1 MNTLTKT
8 STDKQANRTMFRHM
22 YQKITGNPV
31 AVIIPS
37 KTLMTTSRTTSRT
50 TSGTTAVTAIMMMV
64 AFILTPVSLVYGQSH
79 LTVSDAILATPA
91 VQQQRAQVCQA
102 ISRFDQ
108 ARSSQLPQVDFTV
121 SGGSVA
127 SDNFNR
133 SGRLT
138 SPGEEYAIGRRFENK
153 NVDGTF
159 RLTQSLY
166 DGKRAELSKQI
177 ADNDRAV
184 AKLLVVVET
193 ETAAADIINI
203 GLNYYFQQQL
213 HDHYTEQ
220 LANLKEVTGR
230 IYERVELGAGRISD
244 LREAR
249 LMELEVEIALSQAER
264 QMDLIERDMI
274 ARFKLTPDQ
283 ILPYTHDFID
293 VRPDDVQVENSENI
307 RQVKQLEIQIQSLDF
322 EHQRLTG
329 ERRPNIS
336 AHVDTTLFDIDSFS
350 HEYEVVGRLQ
360 MTLPIYD
367 GGSNKA
373 RKNENEWRRRG
384 LMSERANLI
393 RSHASQTQRVISDH
407 RQSVEALKE
416 INEQIA
422 EMEERLKSVQAREGQ
437 TQSEPLALARLLSE
451 LSEAKAR
458 YINQTINL
466 ELSLLQGVFFA
477 DQLSA
482 YIDLPEGEQSC

>member
-1 MNTLTKT
+1 MNTSTKT
-8 STDKQANRTMFRHM
+8 LTGKQTHRIMFLYL
-22 YQKITGNPV
+22 YQKIISGAV
-31 AVIIPS
+31 AVTIRP
-37 KTLMTTSRTTSRT
+37 KMLVKNLV
-50 TSGTTAVTAIMMMV
+50 TAMMTAIMMM
-64 AFILTPVSLVYGQSH
+64 ASVSLVYGQNH
-79 LTVSDAILATPA
+79 LTVGDAILATPA

-102 ISRFDQ
+102 LSRFDQ

-121 SGGSVA
+121 SGGSA
-127 SDNFNR
+127 LTDNFNR
-133 SGRLT
+133 SGRIT
-138 SPGEEYAIGRRFENK
+138 SPGEEYAVGRRFDDK
-153 NVDGTF
+153 NIDGIF
-159 RLTQSLY
+159 RLTQPIY
-166 DGKRAELSKQI
+166 DASRSELSKQI
-177 ADNDRAV
+177 AENDRAV
-184 AKLLVVVET
+184 AKLLVVVEA
-193 ETAAADIINI
+193 ETAAADIINV
-203 GLNYYFQQQL
+203 GLNYYFQQQI

-220 LANLKEVTGR
+220 LATLKAVTSR
-230 IYERVELGAGRISD
+230 IYERVELGASRISD

-264 QMDLIERDMI
+264 QMDLIEKDMI

-283 ILPYTHDFID
+283 ILPYTHDFINI
-293 VRPDDVQVENSENI
+293 RPDEVLIENSENI
-307 RQVKQLEIQIQSLDF
+307 RQVQRLDIQIQSLDF
-322 EHQRLTG
+322 EHQRLKG
-329 ERRPNIS
+329 ERRPSIS

-393 RSHASQTQRVISDH
+393 RSHSSQTQRIISDH

-437 TQSEPLALARLLSE
+437 TQSEPLAIARLLSE
-451 LSEAKAR
+451 LSQAKAR
-458 YINQTINL
+458 YINQIINR